1 MWTCP
6 KCRRIFEKDKQV
18 HSCKQISLQQ
28 HFNKKQKAKEI
39 FDFLVS
45 KIEKEIGECRII
57 SIPCCVHF
65 FGKYDFL
72 AALPKK
78 EKLEIRFSLSR
89 VLDSSR
95 LIQSVPV
102 SSKYYKNCIDL
113 NNTTDVDKELM
124 GWLKEAYKLKEKD
137 NK

>member
-6 KCRRIFEKDKQV
+6 KCSRIFEKEKQV
-18 HSCKQISLQQ
+18 HSCKQIPIHQ

-39 FDFLVS
+39 FYFLVN
-45 KIEKEIGECRII
+45 KIENQIGKCRII
-57 SIPCCVHF
+57 SIPCCVHL

-78 EKLEIRFSLSR
+78 DKLEIRFSLNR

-95 LIQSVPV
+95 LKQGVSV

-113 NNTTDVDKELM
+113 NNTTDVDKELI